1 MFFNFNKQN
10 VSVDNIY
17 KLDGRV
23 PLAKAIPF
31 GIQHVLAMFVS
42 NVVPLIIISGVA
54 VYNGVPF
61 TPIEKASLIQ
71 NCMLI
76 AGIATLIQLYPIWR
90 IGSRLPVVM
99 GVSFTFVTAL
109 TVIAAQDFGMMLG
122 AVIAGGIFEGILG
135 LMAKYW
141 RRFVTPIVCAC
152 VVTTIG
158 FSLLQVGVNA
168 FMASGAYPNGAW
180 QNLVVAGI
188 TLVSC
193 LLFQGFAKGF
203 LKQLNILFGLVVG
216 YIAAIAF
223 GMVDFSTISSTIQQ
237 MGVVSTPMLFHFKPS
252 FELGS
257 IISIT
262 LISIVSAAETIGDT
276 TAICKSGVGRD
287 ITEKEISGSLACDGF
302 LSAVSGAVF
311 SCAPITSFSQNVG
324 LVAMTHVV
332 NRFSIM
338 CGAVV
343 LILTGLFP
351 PLGAV
356 FSTLPSC
363 VLGGCTVMMF
373 GSIIVSGIGM
383 FADCDMRA
391 PRNVMIAAL
400 AFSLGIGVTAVDGFF
415 SDMPKIVGDIFGKCP
430 VAGVFVIALMLSLI
444 LPKTFGVI
452 KKSTSQDAPK
462 QENQTD
468 ENVISAVKNDGSS
481 NENN

>member
-1 MFFNFNKQN
+1 MFFKSTNQN
-10 VSVDNIY
+10 VSDDNIY

-42 NVVPLIIISGVA
+42 NVVPLIIIGGVA
-54 VYNGVPF
+54 VYHGVPF

-76 AGIATLIQLYPIWR
+76 AGIATLVQLYPIWR
-90 IGSRLPVVM
+90 IGARLPVVM

-109 TVIAAQDFGMMLG
+109 TIIAAQDFGMMLG
-122 AVIAGGIFEGILG
+122 AVIVGGIFEGILG
-135 LMAKYW
+135 LTAKYW

-168 FMASGAYPNGAW
+168 FMASSVYPNGAW

-193 LLFQGFAKGF
+193 LLFQGYAKGF
-203 LKQLNILFGLVVG
+203 LKQLNILFGLIVG

-237 MGVVSTPMLFHFKPS
+237 MGVVSPPMLFHFSPS

-332 NRFSIM
+332 NRYSIM
-338 CGAVV
+338 FGAMV

-383 FADCDMRA
+383 FSDCDMRSA
-391 PRNVMIAAL
+391 RNVMIATL
-400 AFSLGIGVTAVDGFF
+400 AFSLGIGVTVVDGFF
-415 SDMPKIVGDIFGKCP
+415 SDMPKLVGDIFGKCP
-430 VAGVFVIALMLSLI
+430 VAGVFVIAIILSLV
-444 LPKTFGVI
+444 LPKTFGAVT
-452 KKSTSQDAPK
+452 KSDSLQDKPDDKTNKNTAPS
-462 QENQTD
+462 TTIHD
-468 ENVISAVKNDGSS
+468 EAS
-481 NENN
+481 E